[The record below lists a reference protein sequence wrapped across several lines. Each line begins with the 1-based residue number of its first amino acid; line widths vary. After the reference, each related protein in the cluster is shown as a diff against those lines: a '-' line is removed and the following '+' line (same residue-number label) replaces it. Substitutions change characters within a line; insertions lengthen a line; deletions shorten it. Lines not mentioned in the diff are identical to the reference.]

1 LATRAE
7 EIDAR
12 DAACRTFQ
20 ADVTPREGP
29 PIKGIRLRAEV
40 HSLRKPDP
48 GPAAPNDIE
57 IIGGS
62 GIVFPSE
69 MFVPLSG
76 LLIGALVR
84 KGYDEQEAAGLA
96 PVFAAVCDAHQKL
109 NAPDKYIPGADAHE
123 AYSARGA
130 AFVETLVDSIA
141 LMAPPGAG
149 AFAYVSKPSVT
160 LPPDGQ
166 IEKYADRKDRRE
178 TSLAF
183 FARVWGRYVRSGAA
197 YQPDVNRADPG
208 LLPKVRSYCHD
219 HGINAAAILPPTSYE
234 RVRRSIRISPEL
246 AAAAVRDHQRKR
258 RATQRR
264 LRPL

>member
-12 DAACRTFQ
+12 EAACRTFQ

-29 PIKGIRLRAEV
+29 PIKGIRPKAAV
-40 HSLRKPDP
+40 HSLKKPDS

-76 LLIGALVR
+76 LLVGALVK

-109 NAPDKYIPGADAHE
+109 NAPDKYVPGADTHE
-123 AYSARGA
+123 AYLARGA

-141 LMAPPGAG
+141 MMAPPGAG
-149 AFAYVSKPSVT
+149 AFAYVSKPSVM
-160 LPPDGQ
+160 LPPDDQ
-166 IEKYADRKDRRE
+166 IEKYADRKDRKE

-183 FARVWGRYVRSGAA
+183 YSRVWGRYVRSGAA
-197 YQPDVNRADPG
+197 YQPDVNRVDSG

-219 HGINAAAILPPTSYE
+219 HGINAAAILPPRSYE
-234 RVRRSIRISPEL
+234 RGRRDVAISPEI
-246 AAAAVRDHQRKR
+246 AAVVLRDHERKR
-258 RATQRR
+258 SAARR
-264 LRPL
+264 RGAPH